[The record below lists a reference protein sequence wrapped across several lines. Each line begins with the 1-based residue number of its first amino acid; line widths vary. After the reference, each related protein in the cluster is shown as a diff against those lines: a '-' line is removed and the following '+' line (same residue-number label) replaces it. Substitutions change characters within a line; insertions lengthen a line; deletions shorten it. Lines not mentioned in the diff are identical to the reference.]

1 MYGEAL
7 ILNTPTPEYS
17 RGHDLANSI
26 IHGVGTLLSIA
37 GLSILVVFASLRAT
51 VWHIVSCSIYGT
63 TLVLLYA
70 SSTLYHAFR
79 SPRVKKVLRAVD
91 HASIYLLI
99 AGSYTPF
106 TLVTLRGAWGWSLFG
121 VVWALA
127 LVGITL
133 SVFFTG
139 RFRII
144 STLVY
149 AGMGWMVVI
158 AIRPLTQHMP
168 PGGTAWL
175 LAGGLAYT
183 FGIVFYLWKRLPFHH
198 AIWHLFVLAGS
209 LCQFFAIMFYVVLY
223 PT

>member
-1 MYGEAL
+1 M
-7 ILNTPTPEYS
+7 NTPAPQYS

-26 IHGVGTLLSIA
+26 IHGVGTVLAVA
-37 GLSILVVFASLRAT
+37 GLVLLVVFASLRAT
-51 VWHIVSCSIYGT
+51 AWHIVSCSIYGT
-63 TLVLLYA
+63 TLVLLYT
-70 SSTLYHAFR
+70 SSTLYHSFR
-79 SPRVKKVLRAVD
+79 SPRVKKVLRSID

-127 LVGITL
+127 LAGIAL
-133 SVFFTG
+133 KVFFTG
-139 RFRII
+139 RFRLV

-149 AGMGWMVVI
+149 AGMGWMVVV
-158 AIRPLTQHMP
+158 AIRPLLQHMP
-168 PGGTAWL
+168 AGGIAWL

-183 FGIVFYLWKRLPFHH
+183 LGIVFYVWKRLPYHH

-209 LCQFFAIMFYVVLY
+209 LFQYFAIMFYVVLQ
-223 PT
+223 PS